1 MKQQQQQ
8 KQHAYQ
14 ITIQTYNEGSVLS
27 KPNHS
32 LISQMRKKNIIKKT
46 HTQNWI
52 NESKTKTDE
61 MGGDS
66 SYTHTP
72 SHSRSLNPIYFVN
85 TLFSLCAAH
94 MSCTYKIWANFWV
107 KISLKSNLFEMCARA
122 CGCVCVCVVCH
133 HCIMETRWK
142 SCIPVYSNVCVFFFS
157 LCSMFLMQYLSICN
171 NISVHSTTNR
181 SVSAFNVFAFFFSS
195 LPCSVSLLI

>member
-72 SHSRSLNPIYFVN
+72 SHSRSLKPIYFVN

-122 CGCVCVCVVCH
+122 CGCVCVWCATIASWKHVENRVFQ
-133 HCIMETRWK
+133 CIRMYA
-142 SCIPVYSNVCVFFFS
+142 CFFF
-157 LCSMFLMQYLSICN
+157 LCVRCSWCSTYLYATTYPYIQQQTDPLA
-171 NISVHSTTNR
+171 HSTCLH
-181 SVSAFNVFAFFFSS
+181 FFFSS

>member
-72 SHSRSLNPIYFVN
+72 SHSRSLKPIYFVN

-122 CGCVCVCVVCH
+122 CGCVCVCGVPPLH
-133 HCIMETRWK
+133 HGNTLKI
-142 SCIPVYSNVCVFFFS
+142 VYSSVFECMRVFFFFVFDVPDAV
-157 LCSMFLMQYLSICN
+157 LIYMQQHIRTFN
-171 NISVHSTTNR
+171 NKQIR
-181 SVSAFNVFAFFFSS
+181 
-195 LPCSVSLLI
+195 